1 LFGNFSFQT
10 ILLKKMRALKMV
22 KKDSWV
28 RIHSIILE
36 PDERAPQVPE
46 DTKKVPLEMW
56 VKGWLREDAAIGDRV
71 VVTTLTGRE
80 ETGMLLEENP
90 TYRHSFGDLVPELLF
105 IGAQARDLVFGA
117 GENKGR

>member
-1 LFGNFSFQT
+1 MR
-10 ILLKKMRALKMV
+10 IPKMIKKG
-22 KKDSWV
+22 SWV

-36 PDERAPQVPE
+36 PGERAPQVPE

-56 VKGWLREDAAIGDRV
+56 IKGWLRENVEIGDRA

-80 ETGMLLEENP
+80 ETGILLEENP

-105 IGAQARDLVFGA
+105 IGAQARNLVFGA
-117 GENKGR
+117 GGNKQQ